1 MNQNEKLALLKRLQ
15 DNYDAID
22 ALSAALKPLFS
33 DDVGFGGLFCAMW
46 RQYDFTLDMAEK
58 LLGDEPGPGQSWLR
72 WHVWENDWGRKGLEC
87 QVGKTKRK
95 MKTAEDLLW
104 AIKKTNEQG

>member
-1 MNQNEKLALLKRLQ
+1 MMTRNEKLALLKRLR
-15 DNYDAID
+15 DNHYAID
-22 ALSAALKPLFS
+22 ALSAALKPMFG

-46 RQYDFTLDMAEK
+46 RQFDFTLDMAEK

-72 WHVWENDWGRKGLEC
+72 WHIWENDWGRRGLEC

-95 MKTAEDLLW
+95 MKTVEDILW
-104 AIKKTNEQG
+104 AIEKMEE